1 MPFLMLKN
9 GMVYLISTK
18 NTFQIN
24 QENSLK
30 LKCKHILLSYDKA
43 ENSSHDRPLGVAMKD
58 AEDLILQLK
67 RGEITFD
74 EAAGKYSACA
84 SGPRNGG
91 DLGWQEETHFHP
103 DFSNA

>member
-1 MPFLMLKN
+1 MKF
-9 GMVYLISTK
+9 
-18 NTFQIN
+18 
-24 QENSLK
+24 
-30 LKCKHILLSYDKA
+30 KCKHILLSYDKA

-103 DFSNA
+103 DFSNAVKVIGIDSIGPPVITPWGVHIVLSTG